1 VQQRARRGD
10 VMLGGVLDLFVRAE
24 PRDEQLRELVEDG
37 LVAGTHLVEGANGGR
52 TNCPCRDGGQVVE
65 AQEAPT
71 SEVDG
76 QAIGDEEVCA
86 KDGLCH
92 LREPELL
99 DERAVVGEEKGN
111 VPSTVGFDDRAIRRD
126 EVGRAWAAA
135 VCIGNREH

>member
-1 VQQRARRGD
+1 
-10 VMLGGVLDLFVRAE
+10 
-24 PRDEQLRELVEDG
+24 
-37 LVAGTHLVEGANGGR
+37 
-52 TNCPCRDGGQVVE
+52 VVN

-76 QAIGDEEVCA
+76 QAISDEEFCA
-86 KDGLCH
+86 EDGLCH

-99 DERAVVGEEKGN
+99 DERAVVGKEKGD